1 MQSKTSFFN
10 KTIFFKNITRF
21 WPIWV
26 SYLLVCLYRL
36 PMRLYLVL
44 NAACPDNVER
54 DTFLLSQLTSTVLGA
69 LTPLPIFL
77 FACITAVAVF
87 SYLYQARSA
96 YMIHSLPVCRESL
109 FITHVLSGLLFL
121 TIPQVVAFLAGI
133 FVCFLQRMTQLE
145 YLLHWLIL
153 STGMVVFAF
162 ALAVCI
168 VMITG
173 NIIAAPAFYIAVNF
187 LFMVCRNA
195 IFGIIELF
203 SYGVRSDTLEFGSFL
218 SPFFRL
224 SQIFPDSYY
233 SIYYGFA
240 YEGEALTFPLS
251 EAYHCIGGYCIAI
264 LPLLLLAF
272 FLYRHKQLETA
283 GDVVTIPFLRPLLRW
298 VITFCVSS
306 FLAVTAI
313 RMLHSDEIVPA
324 SLPLFLIISVIGSV
338 LVFFLSE
345 MLMQKKFMIF
355 KRRLFVECGVF
366 VSLSLLFAVSADLNL
381 FGVETQIPAESDIE
395 AIYLN
400 GEYSITVRTEDFHKV
415 LEIHQGLIDSKEEI
429 ERYTRKYG
437 MPERNMYLTLRY
449 VLKSGRTLTRFY
461 QIPIEDYYL
470 NKKDFVCRKLMELF
484 NTPDYYLR
492 YHFTDA
498 YESVT
503 LISGTLDQ
511 YMEDFPYTKTIGL
524 DSEQCRQLMEAFK
537 QDVAEGNYQ
546 IFNYRTDEDYSS
558 LSLTLSYRVPVGS
571 SYPIYLDTTRITDSD
586 ALQQTSITLN
596 DSCVHTLDTLVELG
610 LLSEDHTVIQG
621 W

>member
-36 PMRLYLVL
+36 PMRLYLTL
-44 NAACPDNVER
+44 NASCPDNIER
-54 DTFLLSQLTSTVLGA
+54 NAFLLSQLKGTVLAA

-87 SYLYQARSA
+87 SYLYQAKSA

-109 FITHVLSGLLFL
+109 FITHVLSGILFL
-121 TIPQVVAFLAGI
+121 TIPQVIAFLAGI

-162 ALAVCI
+162 ALAVFT

-187 LFMVCRNA
+187 LFMACRNA
-195 IFGIIELF
+195 ISGIIELF

-240 YEGEALTFPLS
+240 YGDEALTFSLS

-298 VITFCVSS
+298 AITFCVSS

-313 RMLHSDEIVPA
+313 RMLHSDETVPA
-324 SLPLFLIISVIGSV
+324 SLPLFLILSLIGSV

-355 KRRLFVECGVF
+355 KKRLFVECGVF

-381 FGVETQIPAESDIE
+381 FGVETRIPAESDIE
-395 AIYLN
+395 AVYLN
-400 GEYSITVRTEDFHKV
+400 GEYSITVRTEDFSKV

-437 MPERNMYLTLRY
+437 MTERNMYLTLRY
-449 VLKSGRTLTRFY
+449 VLKNGRTLTRFY

-470 NKKDFVCRKLMELF
+470 DKEDFVCRKLMELF

-511 YMEDFPYTKTIGL
+511 YMDDFPYTKTIGL
-524 DSEQCRQLMEAFK
+524 DSEQCQQLMEAFK

-546 IFNYRTDEDYSS
+546 ICNYRTDEDYSN
-558 LSLTLSYRVPVGS
+558 LSLMLSYRVPVGS
-571 SYPIYLDTTRITDSD
+571 SYPIYLDTAQITDPD
-586 ALQQTSITLN
+586 ELQTTSINLN
-596 DSCVHTLDTLVELG
+596 GSCVHTLDALVELG